1 MNESGMKY
9 LTPKKPIAQ
18 INRERAEQGEE
29 QNFDLYEAVAG
40 LFEEIADLRAEVE
53 ELKGGSSQ

>member
-9 LTPKKPIAQ
+9 LTPRKPIAQ

-29 QNFDLYEAVAG
+29 QNINLYEAVAG
-40 LFEEIADLRAEVE
+40 LFGEIADFRAEIK
-53 ELKGGSSQ
+53 ELKGGSSK